1 VRLEVEDNGVGFDVE
16 EAMAQAPQRKTIGL
30 TSIRQWVEMLSG
42 QLSITSAPGRGTRV
56 AVFLPNP

>member
-1 VRLEVEDNGVGFDVE
+1 
-16 EAMAQAPQRKTIGL
+16 
-30 TSIRQWVEMLSG
+30 MLGG